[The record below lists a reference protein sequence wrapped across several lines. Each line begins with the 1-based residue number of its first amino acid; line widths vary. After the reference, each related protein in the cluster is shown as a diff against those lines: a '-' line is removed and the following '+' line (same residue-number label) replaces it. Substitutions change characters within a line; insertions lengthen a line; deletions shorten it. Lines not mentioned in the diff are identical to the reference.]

1 MAFSSKL
8 LTLTLSSSL
17 LRYCRPASPSVLS
30 NPSRSLTGPL
40 LSQRFCSAAAA
51 AVDVPETAVSVVS
64 SKHPWPEWD
73 EFLDKLRAKGYF
85 ERPAPATGASTGE
98 GAADGEVVA
107 AAAENAV
114 ASVDTYPFKDL
125 NRVKNA
131 CLKFARERYDL
142 LNFLPKQDIQAIV
155 QCGCPNIFR
164 KPVNSAKRLRQVVQ
178 VEERDACG
186 ACKFRGSCD
195 KAYRTITPEEE
206 VEAKT
211 VDVVRILLSYAV
223 EPSSLSGE
231 NSVDGSVQES
241 ARKLLSELTARS
253 DTTIDPSC
261 IKPVSNTY
269 SKSKESVAK
278 AQGSVGKG
286 RKAAETEMKRGDWL
300 CPKCNFLNF
309 ARNHHCLE
317 CKADGPTKI
326 EVAITEMKMGDW
338 ICTQCHFMNFSRNK
352 ICFKCEGPRPK
363 RQLNPGEWE
372 CPSCCFLNFRRNKV
386 CKKCDHDC
394 PDDDTQYN
402 HLGPRNI
409 GGAERNRTFD
419 YMEDNDDSVSRYKGL
434 RKHGG
439 RMEEERSPRRM
450 SARNRSVGFSKSRR
464 AEEEDD
470 DVLPFDGVRRH
481 AASRRATPAQ
491 KSFTAGRSQ

>member
-142 LNFLPKQDIQAIV
+142 LKIFKLLF

-164 KPVNSAKRLRQVVQ
+164 KPVNSAKRLRQFVQ

-195 KAYRTITPEEE
+195 KAYRIITPEEE

-211 VDVVRILLSYAV
+211 VDVVRIL
-223 EPSSLSGE
+223 
-231 NSVDGSVQES
+231 
-241 ARKLLSELTARS
+241 
-253 DTTIDPSC
+253 
-261 IKPVSNTY
+261 
-269 SKSKESVAK
+269 KSKESVAK

-300 CPKCNFLNF
+300 CPK
-309 ARNHHCLE
+309 
-317 CKADGPTKI
+317 
-326 EVAITEMKMGDW
+326 
-338 ICTQCHFMNFSRNK
+338 
-352 ICFKCEGPRPK
+352 
-363 RQLNPGEWE
+363 
-372 CPSCCFLNFRRNKV
+372 CCFLNFRRNKV